1 MKIIFN
7 KEEKEAQAIDE
18 GKKVGFCQFEESDGL
33 YKITH
38 TVVDKK
44 YGGQGLAG
52 KLLDE
57 VVAAAR
63 ENKKKILPICSY
75 AVKKFDEDE
84 KYKDV
89 DAR

>member
-18 GKKVGFCQFEESDGL
+18 GKKIGFCQFEEDGSL

-52 KLLDE
+52 KLLDK

-63 ENKKKILPICSY
+63 ENNKKILPICSY

>member
-18 GKKVGFCQFEESDGL
+18 GKKVGFCQYEEDGSL
-33 YKITH
+33 WKITH

-52 KLLDE
+52 KLLDQ
-57 VVAAAR
+57 VIAAAR
-63 ENKKKILPICSY
+63 KNNKKILPICSY
-75 AVKKFDEDE
+75 AVMKFDEDE

>member
-7 KEEKEAQAIDE
+7 KEEKESQAIDE
-18 GKKVGFCQFEESDGL
+18 GKKVGFCQYEEDGSL
-33 YKITH
+33 WKITH

-52 KLLDE
+52 KLLDQ

-63 ENKKKILPICSY
+63 ENDKKILPICSY

>member
-63 ENKKKILPICSY
+63 ENNKKILPICSY

>member
-18 GKKVGFCQFEESDGL
+18 GKKVGFCQYEEDNSL
-33 YKITH
+33 WKITH

-52 KLLDE
+52 KLLDQ
-57 VVAAAR
+57 VVSASR
-63 ENKKKILPICSY
+63 ENNKKILPICSY